1 MTKRIIHDETALRTS
16 VWTMHYG
23 APETVGLT
31 DAETSVYTNAVD
43 LWSLGCVVHKAL
55 TNTTPFTSMR
65 DVSAFCH
72 RLIVFPSAKLYESGV
87 SRSGVDLIIRLMA
100 LDPAL
105 RPTAKEAL
113 ELEWLKPKKVVAEM
127 GSGAGAGFPGKSPRL
142 PTALSS
148 QPPQRVPCKWSIPNE
163 SLPLANNV

>member
-1 MTKRIIHDETALRTS
+1 VTKRIIHDETALRTS

-31 DAETSVYTNAVD
+31 DAETSEYTNAVD

-65 DVSAFCH
+65 AFSAFCLQ
-72 RLIVFPSAKLYESGV
+72 LIVFPSSKLYESGV
-87 SRSGVDLIIRLMA
+87 SHAGVDLIARLMA

-113 ELEWLKPKKVVAEM
+113 ELEWLKPKKVVTET
-127 GSGAGAGFPGKSPRL
+127 GSGVGAGSPGKNPRL
-142 PTALSS
+142 PS
-148 QPPQRVPCKWSIPNE
+148 QPPRRAPCKLSIPDE
-163 SLPLANNV
+163 SRLL